1 VALKKGKHMSLFAIF
16 KPTGPTGF
24 GYGSTAE
31 RVTSG
36 LSLTGKTILVTGC
49 NSGLGQEACRVFAL
63 RGALVLGTARTKE
76 KATRACAAFPGKAIG
91 YACELSDPASVR
103 GCVAAIKAEGHQL
116 DAIICNAGIMML
128 PRLEKSHGYELQFF
142 TNYIGHFMLV
152 TGLLDLLTDEG
163 RVVILSSEGHRQA
176 PHEGIAFD
184 NLSGDKGYK
193 PLEAYGQSKF
203 ALLLFAKELQRRFL
217 GTGKTAYAVHPGVV
231 RTNLARSL
239 GPVLSRVL
247 AAIGPIFFKSVDEG
261 AATEVFAAVSPMA
274 VPLAG
279 NYLADSNVKKP
290 RADSE
295 DAFLAIRLWDESE
308 RIVETL

>member
-1 VALKKGKHMSLFAIF
+1 MSLFAIF
-16 KPTGPTGF
+16 KPSGPTGF

-128 PRLEKSHGYELQFF
+128 PRLEKSHGYELLFF

-176 PHEGIAFD
+176 PPEGIAFD